1 MTAEGAKHRS
11 ESGRIAVGEAA
22 VDADARI
29 CPKNPTPTRAKRK
42 RIVCHDCSVPA
53 RSITFPIGKDTIN
66 E

>member
-29 CPKNPTPTRAKRK
+29 CPKNPTPTPGQKEAYRLPRLQRSGAEHHIPDRK
-42 RIVCHDCSVPA
+42 GHDQ
-53 RSITFPIGKDTIN
+53 
-66 E
+66 